1 MYKNAALDKGSDDD
15 DNVVD
20 DDDDDDDEYVRGM
33 MQLLSLLAALSHCI
47 TCSMLL
53 CCYRY
58 TAII

>member
-33 MQLLSLLAALSHCI
+33 MQLLSLSHCI

-53 CCYRY
+53 CCYRF